1 MGNPE
6 RILPEEDRKVKLKR
20 VEDLLAEI
28 FGRETGGT
36 RYLWLKE
43 RMEAFLNSLPEERI
57 ASQSGFD
64 RNRPYDDLAGTV
76 FAIAYPDNVYDDTR
90 PTLQTLHEVLK
101 EKFPPIGGLHI
112 LPERPISHGDLLPQ
126 DLFDVLAPDKALALV
141 RELKRK
147 GYLDEHNRV
156 TPLWQEDPRTLEPFG
171 VPALAE
177 KFRQVYDSHFN
188 DGGFSQKSRDRVDPR
203 FGTGEDIA
211 RLAEDYRLMLDYV
224 VNHLDSDST
233 ALEAYRRGEGTG
245 EAFLIITPDEYD
257 RYSRDGTLAATFRPR
272 PFPLFTGMRRYP
284 GGKRPD
290 QKECAALMNDR
301 FAGAGLEP
309 LEEEVVLI
317 LSLWFK
323 LVNDQGLTARD
334 RRIYE
339 RFDRWAE
346 KRGLSREDF
355 SRESEIQSLQR
366 VLYGPA
372 AESLEGFASALG
384 LEETYG
390 TVFDQAQEEIFGGI
404 FYVYTTFSESQ
415 ADVNPLSDAGFRM
428 VFDDMFSLMGDG
440 DLAMMRMDAIKYLW
454 KEIGKRNFDMEEGNR
469 FIEVIRTVLELTA
482 PRIRALDEVNSPD
495 PVVYSMGRGGGF
507 YYLFGQ
513 VNSVAAAFNKR
524 SLAPLE
530 HLQEMREDLCSP
542 DLVLF
547 VMLSTH
553 DGRSVQGLGV
563 DRTDGHISI
572 TDFAD
577 FQKTIEARGGKP
589 KFRSVP
595 AGTLPRDTFDKI
607 CGELLWEEYRDD
619 LENLFSPDGD
629 VMILKEKHSRESLL
643 QALSLITGTDR
654 GELILLP
661 PVEFWLNWSVDG
673 KTPYEL
679 CATSRS
685 AFTGEG
691 ITSPEEEARRLA
703 LAQLFVLTMGQV
715 VPAVYMNDL
724 WGLEND
730 REGYA
735 LSGRPRDLNRHKS
748 HVDELDFGTDPFRRV
763 YVPLMNQMIGL
774 RKEDRAFYPGDKNF
788 EFLSPG
794 NTVFLNHAFA
804 GNDHSFILGNI
815 SPEPAEVLLPVE
827 ELEGIS
833 ISVPLLEDLLT
844 GETFSL
850 NDGELLLTLRGFEP
864 RWLKI
869 PRG

>member
-1 MGNPE
+1 M
-6 RILPEEDRKVKLKR
+6 
-20 VEDLLAEI
+20 
-28 FGRETGGT
+28 F
-36 RYLWLKE
+36 
-43 RMEAFLNSLPEERI
+43 
-57 ASQSGFD
+57 
-64 RNRPYDDLAGTV
+64 
-76 FAIAYPDNVYDDTR
+76 
-90 PTLQTLHEVLK
+90 
-101 EKFPPIGGLHI
+101 
-112 LPERPISHGDLLPQ
+112 
-126 DLFDVLAPDKALALV
+126 LAPDKALALV
-141 RELKRK
+141 QELKEK

-156 TPLWQEDPRTLEPFG
+156 TPLWQEDPRTLEPFE
-171 VPALAE
+171 VPPLAE

-203 FGTGEDIA
+203 FGSGEDIA
-211 RLAEDYRLMLDYV
+211 RLADDYRLMLDYV

-245 EAFLIITPDEYD
+245 EAFLIITPEEYD
-257 RYSRDGTLAATFRPR
+257 RYKREGTLAATFRPR
-272 PFPLFTGMRRYP
+272 PFPLFTGMRKYP

-290 QKECAALMNDR
+290 PRECAARMNER
-301 FAGAGLEP
+301 FVAADLEP

-334 RRIYE
+334 RRIYD
-339 RFDRWAE
+339 RFARWAQR
-346 KRGLSREDF
+346 RGLSQEDF
-355 SRESEIQSLQR
+355 SRESQIQSLQR
-366 VLYGPA
+366 VLVGPA
-372 AESLEGFASALG
+372 AESLEGFAAALG

-390 TVFDQAQEEIFGGI
+390 AVFAQAQEEIFGGV

-415 ADVNPLSDAGFRM
+415 ADLNPLSDEGFRM
-428 VFDDMFSLMGDG
+428 IFDDMFSLMGDG

-454 KEIGKRNFDMEEGNR
+454 KEIGKKNFDMEEGNLL
-469 FIEVIRTVLELTA
+469 IEVIRKVLEMTA

-495 PVVYSMGRGGGF
+495 PVVYSMGRDGGF

-530 HLQEMREDLCSP
+530 HLQEMREELCSP

-577 FQKTIEARGGKP
+577 FQKTVEARGGKP
-589 KFRSVP
+589 KYRSVP
-595 AGTLPRDTFDKI
+595 AGTLPRDTFEKI
-607 CGELLWEEYRDD
+607 CGELLWEEYRDA
-619 LENLFSPDGD
+619 LEGLFTLDGD
-629 VMILKEKHSRESLL
+629 VMILKEKHDRESLL
-643 QALSLITGTDR
+643 QVLSGITGTER
-654 GELILLP
+654 EELLLLP

-685 AFTGEG
+685 AFTIEG
-691 ITSPEEEARRLA
+691 IGSEEEEARRLA

-730 REGYA
+730 GEGYA

-748 HVDELDFGTDPFRRV
+748 HVRELDFETDPFRRI
-763 YVPLMNQMIGL
+763 YVPLMNKMIGL
-774 RKEDRAFYPGDKNF
+774 RKEDGAFYPGDRNF

-804 GNDHSFILGNI
+804 GDDHSFILGNI
-815 SPEPAEVLLPVE
+815 SSEPSEILLPVE

-833 ISVPLLEDLLT
+833 TSVPLLEDFLT
-844 GETFSL
+844 GETFTLSE
-850 NDGELLLTLRGFEP
+850 GELHLTLKGFEP

-869 PRG
+869 PRA